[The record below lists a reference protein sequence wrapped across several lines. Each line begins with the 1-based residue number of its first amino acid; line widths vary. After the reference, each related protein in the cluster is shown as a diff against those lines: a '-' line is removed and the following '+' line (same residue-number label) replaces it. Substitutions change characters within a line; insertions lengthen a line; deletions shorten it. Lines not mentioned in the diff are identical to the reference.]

1 MKTDEER
8 EGEIEGEIEP
18 SEPSEAGEGADK
30 RAYAMRYISALT
42 AKARAT
48 RFLEIDKNKI
58 SKADRTIKNLRAL
71 LGEDEVEKIEKVY
84 KDFLENLR

>member
-18 SEPSEAGEGADK
+18 SEPSEAGADK

-48 RFLEIDKNKI
+48 RYLELDKSKI
-58 SKADRTIKNLRAL
+58 AKADRTLASLRAI
-71 LGEDEVEKIEKVY
+71 LGNDEIKKIETVY
-84 KDFLENLR
+84 SEFLEHLR

>member
-1 MKTDEER
+1 MKNDDER
-8 EGEIEGEIEP
+8 EEEEIEP